1 MSEPTS
7 QIKQDFLPLI
17 ERVQASDDDA
27 FEKLLFAFEPM
38 IARQVSIF
46 ADGNPLLDAGDL
58 KQEADLCFHNAVIKF
73 DLSKGSASFPGY
85 AKTCVHNGLVSYL
98 RSKKQGATVIMGGDL
113 SGESAGPD
121 PIDLVIAHESYLE
134 LCKKVQDQL
143 SDYES
148 KIWWLHFAGRTPKE
162 IAALVGKDEKSVT
175 NAIYRI
181 RQKLRKKIP
190 NP

>member
-1 MSEPTS
+1 
-7 QIKQDFLPLI
+7 
-17 ERVQASDDDA
+17 
-27 FEKLLFAFEPM
+27 
-38 IARQVSIF
+38 
-46 ADGNPLLDAGDL
+46 
-58 KQEADLCFHNAVIKF
+58 
-73 DLSKGSASFPGY
+73 
-85 AKTCVHNGLVSYL
+85 
-98 RSKKQGATVIMGGDL
+98 MGGDL

-121 PIDLVIAHESYLE
+121 PLDLVIAHESYLE